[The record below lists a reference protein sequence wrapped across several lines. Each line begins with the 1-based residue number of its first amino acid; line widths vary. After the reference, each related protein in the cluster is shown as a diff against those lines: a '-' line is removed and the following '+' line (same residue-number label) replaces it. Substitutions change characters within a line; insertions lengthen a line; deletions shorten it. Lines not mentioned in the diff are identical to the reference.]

1 MMNGLIRSLMDSTSR
16 TFTDETAMIATT
28 DKFTEFLSLLQ
39 GVGIKSDHEWEA
51 YCPIHEGDGGQHT
64 PSLRITVTPEG
75 KTLCYCHV
83 CKDPDIGPKI
93 CNRLG
98 IGIRALFPDWGLP
111 KSARG
116 GKKLKRK
123 EGVKTAEYEYRDL
136 EGVVMFRVERYEQK
150 ELKKKN
156 FYQSR
161 PNGRGG
167 WIYNKRGV
175 RSIPYRLP
183 ELVAT
188 PRTDLVVI
196 AEGEKKVEALRT
208 WGITATCNAGGAE
221 KWNAEFA
228 TYFRGRRVVI
238 LPDNDPIDQQTGRRK
253 GMVHATKVF
262 ANLKDI
268 AESVRILE
276 LPGLPEKGDIV
287 DWQADGH
294 TLAEFL
300 ELVAKIEASDPAAED
315 ADSAAVAELDP
326 LSIQL
331 LQGRTDDAAAKR
343 FVLEHGKNLRY
354 CASMRKWFVWT
365 GKRWTID
372 QARTVPRW
380 IRKCTDDLWESTEQI
395 GKDVSPDLLTKMKNW
410 CKYADSAGG
419 IKNCQDVATSEQE
432 IQLFPESL
440 DSNPWLMNCRNGTVD
455 LKTGELTD
463 HRREDMQTKISKVI
477 YDPDAECPIW
487 EKFILSVFG
496 GDRELVSYVQR
507 LCGYW
512 ATGIIREQIL
522 PILWG
527 SGSNGKT
534 TFLNAIMDVLGRD
547 YAMKAAQ
554 DFLMAKH
561 GDSHPTEK
569 ADLFGKRIVFCSE
582 TEEGRRLSESLVKEL
597 TGTERIRA
605 RRMREDFWEFEAT
618 HKVALVT
625 NHKPVVTGGDHGIWR
640 RIRLIEFGVQF
651 WDPQKGE
658 TGPPELMQ
666 DGELKERLMCEYPG
680 ILRWIIQGC
689 QAWQVSGEAVPESI
703 QKQTE
708 EYRGSQDTISQWID
722 EKCEIRTAA
731 SEGASDLYRSF
742 RKYCESAGEYIIS
755 QKRFGA
761 ALGDRGFKK
770 FEGKSFIYQGIEL
783 LPDNTENNEHDYY
796 LR

>member
-1 MMNGLIRSLMDSTSR
+1 M
-16 TFTDETAMIATT
+16 
-28 DKFTEFLSLLQ
+28 K
-39 GVGIKSDHEWEA
+39 V
-51 YCPIHEGDGGQHT
+51 
-64 PSLRITVTPEG
+64 
-75 KTLCYCHV
+75 
-83 CKDPDIGPKI
+83 
-93 CNRLG
+93 
-98 IGIRALFPDWGLP
+98 
-111 KSARG
+111 
-116 GKKLKRK
+116 
-123 EGVKTAEYEYRDL
+123 AEYEYRDL
-136 EGVVMFRVERYEQK
+136 EGVVMYRVERYEQK

-167 WIYNKRGV
+167 WIYNMRGI
-175 RSIPYRLP
+175 RRIPYRLP
-183 ELVAT
+183 ELIAA
-188 PRTDLVVI
+188 PKQDLVVI
-196 AEGEKKVEALRT
+196 VEGEKKVEALRT
-208 WGITATCNAGGAE
+208 WGIVATCNAGGAE
-221 KWNAEFA
+221 KWNNEFS

-238 LPDNDPIDQQTGRRK
+238 LPDNDPIDQQTGRRT

-262 ANLKDI
+262 ASLKEV

-300 ELVAKIEASDPAAED
+300 ELVTKVESAEPEGPVID
-315 ADSAAVAELDP
+315 EAAVAELDP

-331 LQGRTDDAAAKR
+331 IQGRTDDAAAKR
-343 FVLEHGKNLRY
+343 FILAHGTNARY
-354 CASMRKWFVWT
+354 CSSMKKWFVWT

-372 QARTVPRW
+372 QAQSIPRW
-380 IRKCTDDLWESTEQI
+380 VRGCTDKLWESVEQI
-395 GKDVSPDLLTKMKNW
+395 NKDVGADLLNKMKNW
-410 CKYADSAGG
+410 CKYADSAQG
-419 IKNCQDVATSEQE
+419 IKNCIDVARSNTEV
-432 IQLFPESL
+432 QLFPEHL
-440 DSNPWLMNCRNGTVD
+440 DSNPWLLNCKNGTVD
-455 LKTGELTD
+455 LKTGELTE
-463 HRREDMQTKISKVI
+463 HRREDMQTKITRVA
-477 YDPDAECPIW
+477 YDPDAECPVW
-487 EKFILSVFG
+487 ERFILSVFG
-496 GDRELVSYVQR
+496 GNKDLVAYVQR

-512 ATGIIREQIL
+512 ATGVIREQIL

-547 YAMKAAQ
+547 YSMKAAQ

-651 WDPQKGE
+651 WDPHKGE
-658 TGPPELMQ
+658 SGPPELRQ
-666 DGELKERLMCEYPG
+666 DGELRERLMCEYPG

-689 QAWQVSGEAVPESI
+689 QAWQVDGEMVPEFI
-703 QKQTE
+703 KKQTE
-708 EYRGSQDTISQWID
+708 EYKGSQDIISQWMD
-722 EKCEIRTAA
+722 ECCDIRATA
-731 SEGASDLYRSF
+731 SEKASDLYKSF
-742 RKYCESAGEYIIS
+742 RKYCESAGEYVIS
-755 QKRFGA
+755 QKRFGGS
-761 ALGDRGFKK
+761 LGDRGFKK
-770 FEGKSFIYQGIEL
+770 YEGKSFIYQGIEL
-783 LPDNTENNEHDYY
+783 LNSEQESDDWG